1 VRGHQLETGRDLIV
15 GQKTPELVEAAAP
28 LVAELAGDE
37 KLRGSALTALV
48 SALAAR
54 NRLLASLGLGGL
66 GWRLAHDPMFQ
77 AQLRE
82 FADSTPELLTRA
94 QRLRARQRRRQ
105 RLLVA
110 GGGLALAGG
119 AAAAAAAAALS
130 RKRGLVEQSIELDVP
145 VAAAYQQWT
154 QFEQFPRFMQGVE
167 QVRQLDERHLHWV
180 ASVAGR
186 RREWEAVISEQR
198 PEERIAWQAS
208 SGKANNGDVSFQ
220 RLSDNRSQIRMQ
232 MQLEPEGPRERLA
245 SLLDADQRRSKGDLQ
260 RFKELIEN
268 RDQTNEHRRDE
279 TYDGTVTTQ

>member
-1 VRGHQLETGRDLIV
+1 
-15 GQKTPELVEAAAP
+15 
-28 LVAELAGDE
+28 
-37 KLRGSALTALV
+37 
-48 SALAAR
+48 
-54 NRLLASLGLGGL
+54 
-66 GWRLAHDPMFQ
+66 
-77 AQLRE
+77 
-82 FADSTPELLTRA
+82 LLTRA
-94 QRLRARQRRRQ
+94 QRPRARQRRRQ

-119 AAAAAAAAALS
+119 ATAAAAALS

-154 QFEQFPRFMQGVE
+154 QFEQFPQFMQGVE

-180 ASVAGR
+180 ASFVGR

-220 RLSDNRSQIRMQ
+220 RLSGNRSQTTMQ

-245 SLLDADQRRSKGDLQ
+245 SLLNAVNAASKATCNAS
-260 RFKELIEN
+260 KC
-268 RDQTNEHRRDE
+268 
-279 TYDGTVTTQ
+279 